1 MSVENLNDV
10 LKDLDP
16 QETQEWIDALE
27 AVIEEEGGDRAHFL
41 LEKLI
46 DKARRSGA
54 YLPYDAT
61 TAYLN
66 TIPVEQEPKMPG
78 NLSLERK
85 IRSIIRWNAQLMVL
99 RGSKKDLE
107 LGGHI
112 ASFQSSAT
120 LYDVGFNHFF
130 KAPSEK
136 DGGDLIF
143 FQGHISPGIYARSFL
158 EGRLTKEQLD
168 NFRQEVD
175 GKGLPSYPHPRLMPT
190 YWQFPTVSM
199 GLGPIQAIYQARFL
213 KYLTDRGIKDCS
225 NQKIYCFMGDGECDE
240 PESLGAIG
248 LAGRE
253 GLENLIFVINC
264 NLQRLD
270 GPVRGNG
277 KIIQELEGEFR
288 GAGWEVLKVIWGSKW
303 DELLAKDKSGKLL
316 ELMEETVDGEYQN
329 FKQKGGAYTREKFFN
344 KYPETAKL
352 VENMSDDEIWA
363 LNRGGHDPVKV
374 YAAYKKANETKGR
387 PSVIL
392 AKTVKGYGM
401 GEAAEG
407 KNIAHGV
414 KKVDLKSLRQFRD
427 RFDIPV
433 TDEEIEKLPY
443 YLPPE
448 DSEEMKYIQE
458 KRAALGG
465 YVPQRREAFTE
476 KLAIPELSAFD
487 AVLKGSGDREIST
500 TMAFVRVLNTLVK
513 DKQIGKRV
521 VPIVPDEA
529 RTFGMEGMF
538 RQLGIYAAE
547 GQKYIPQDKD
557 QVAYY
562 KEDKKGQVLQEGINE
577 LGSMGSWIAAATS
590 YSINDCPMIPFY
602 IFYSMFGFQR
612 TGDMCWAAGDQKAKG
627 FLIGGTSGRTTLNG
641 EGLQHEDG
649 HSHII
654 ANTIPN
660 CVTYDP
666 TFGYEVA
673 VIVQDGM
680 ERMYGE
686 TQEDVFYYIT
696 TLNENY
702 KQPAIPEGAVEGI
715 KKGIYKLET
724 VEAKNNYKVNL
735 LGSGSILQQV
745 RSAAK
750 VLAEDYGIAS
760 DIYSVTSYNELT
772 RDAQDVERYNMLHI
786 DEEDKVPYVTQVLG
800 DDADSIFVSAT
811 DYMKAYSE
819 QISPYVKGS
828 FKALGTDG
836 FGRSD
841 SRANLRSFF
850 EVDSDFIVFTTLS
863 QLVKNGKLDKS
874 ILADAMKKHNI
885 NPAKINPLKA

>member
-1 MSVENLNDV
+1 
-10 LKDLDP
+10 
-16 QETQEWIDALE
+16 
-27 AVIEEEGGDRAHFL
+27 
-41 LEKLI
+41 
-46 DKARRSGA
+46 
-54 YLPYDAT
+54 
-61 TAYLN
+61 
-66 TIPVEQEPKMPG
+66 
-78 NLSLERK
+78 
-85 IRSIIRWNAQLMVL
+85 
-99 RGSKKDLE
+99 
-107 LGGHI
+107 
-112 ASFQSSAT
+112 
-120 LYDVGFNHFF
+120 
-130 KAPSEK
+130 
-136 DGGDLIF
+136 
-143 FQGHISPGIYARSFL
+143 
-158 EGRLTKEQLD
+158 
-168 NFRQEVD
+168 
-175 GKGLPSYPHPRLMPT
+175 
-190 YWQFPTVSM
+190 
-199 GLGPIQAIYQARFL
+199 
-213 KYLTDRGIKDCS
+213 
-225 NQKIYCFMGDGECDE
+225 
-240 PESLGAIG
+240 
-248 LAGRE
+248 
-253 GLENLIFVINC
+253 
-264 NLQRLD
+264 
-270 GPVRGNG
+270 
-277 KIIQELEGEFR
+277 
-288 GAGWEVLKVIWGSKW
+288 
-303 DELLAKDKSGKLL
+303 
-316 ELMEETVDGEYQN
+316 
-329 FKQKGGAYTREKFFN
+329 
-344 KYPETAKL
+344 
-352 VENMSDDEIWA
+352 
-363 LNRGGHDPVKV
+363 
-374 YAAYKKANETKGR
+374 
-387 PSVIL
+387 
-392 AKTVKGYGM
+392 
-401 GEAAEG
+401 
-407 KNIAHGV
+407 
-414 KKVDLKSLRQFRD
+414 
-427 RFDIPV
+427 
-433 TDEEIEKLPY
+433 
-443 YLPPE
+443 
-448 DSEEMKYIQE
+448 
-458 KRAALGG
+458 
-465 YVPQRREAFTE
+465 
-476 KLAIPELSAFD
+476 
-487 AVLKGSGDREIST
+487 
-500 TMAFVRVLNTLVK
+500 
-513 DKQIGKRV
+513 
-521 VPIVPDEA
+521 
-529 RTFGMEGMF
+529 
-538 RQLGIYAAE
+538 
-547 GQKYIPQDKD
+547 
-557 QVAYY
+557 
-562 KEDKKGQVLQEGINE
+562 
-577 LGSMGSWIAAATS
+577 
-590 YSINDCPMIPFY
+590 
-602 IFYSMFGFQR
+602 
-612 TGDMCWAAGDQKAKG
+612 MCWAAGDQKAKG

-750 VLAEDYGIAS
+750 VLAEDYAIAS